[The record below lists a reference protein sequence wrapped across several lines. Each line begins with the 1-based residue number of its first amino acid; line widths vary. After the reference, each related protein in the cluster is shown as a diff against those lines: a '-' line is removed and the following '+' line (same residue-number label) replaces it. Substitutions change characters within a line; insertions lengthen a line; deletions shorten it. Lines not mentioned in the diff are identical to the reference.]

1 MCDETAIINIC
12 GAIASVIAAGV
23 SIYKECTIRKQ
34 LQQNKFNTELYE
46 IVKDLDSYVELCRNY
61 WIVAG
66 VTFEERSVR
75 ASEITYK
82 GKNISNSLTIIN
94 KKCKDLL
101 TKDIV
106 EYINDFNEIQT
117 EATGGPFQTKMFKID
132 VERVRR
138 IQNLVSSFRENIKN
152 EIR

>member
-75 ASEITYK
+75 ASE
-82 GKNISNSLTIIN
+82 LT
-94 KKCKDLL
+94 
-101 TKDIV
+101 
-106 EYINDFNEIQT
+106 
-117 EATGGPFQTKMFKID
+117 
-132 VERVRR
+132 
-138 IQNLVSSFRENIKN
+138 
-152 EIR
+152 